1 MFKGEIIGRMGFDA
15 VSRTN
20 EQNKVSITFSLAHT
34 EFGRDQQGNRTDTT
48 SWINVIWYSDG
59 GNLLQYLKRGAVL
72 FVRGRIRV
80 STYQDKAG
88 VWTSG
93 VNIVASEV
101 EICSFA
107 KQEGDQHTSAARPT
121 EAQIFPSKMVENVA
135 PEHDDDLPF

>member
-20 EQNKVSITFSLAHT
+20 DQGKVNITFSLAHT
-34 EFGRDQQGNRTDTT
+34 EFGRDQQGNRTESTT
-48 SWINVIWYSDG
+48 WVNVIWYNDG
-59 GNLLQYLKRGAVL
+59 GNLLQYLKRGAVV

-88 VWTSG
+88 AWTSG

-107 KQEGDQHTSAARPT
+107 KQEGEQTSTARPT
-121 EAQIFPSKMVENVA
+121 EAQIFPSRPNVNPD
-135 PEHDDDLPF
+135 PEQSDDLPF

>member
-20 EQNKVSITFSLAHT
+20 EQNKVSITFSIAHS
-34 EFGRDQQGNRTDTT
+34 EYGRDQQGNKTESTT
-48 SWINVIWYSDG
+48 WINVIWYSDG

-107 KQEGDQHTSAARPT
+107 KQEGEQQTSAARPT
-121 EAQIFPSKMVENVA
+121 EAQIFPSKMADTA
-135 PEHDDDLPF
+135 PEQDDLPF